1 MQPATVSNKTKVY
14 TKYASASTSQKVAP
28 DSLDKTLNT
37 LAFKYFQVP
46 KHQGQAQFQFFM
58 TSLLLLGTAILF
70 VTSFSCLFYFLIK
83 RVVDVQRD
91 LQVRAEGLD
100 LAQAS
105 TAAVRRPE
113 SFQRFDDEEEPQIRS
128 EMIVPPP
135 RIDQAPSSPER
146 RINLREARAD
156 SNQPSTDRKDE

>member
-1 MQPATVSNKTKVY
+1 M
-14 TKYASASTSQKVAP
+14 
-28 DSLDKTLNT
+28 
-37 LAFKYFQVP
+37 
-46 KHQGQAQFQFFM
+46 
-58 TSLLLLGTAILF
+58 LLGTAILF

-128 EMIVPPP
+128 EVIVPPP
-135 RIDQAPSSPER
+135 ANNLVPSSPER

-156 SNQPSTDRKDE
+156 SN